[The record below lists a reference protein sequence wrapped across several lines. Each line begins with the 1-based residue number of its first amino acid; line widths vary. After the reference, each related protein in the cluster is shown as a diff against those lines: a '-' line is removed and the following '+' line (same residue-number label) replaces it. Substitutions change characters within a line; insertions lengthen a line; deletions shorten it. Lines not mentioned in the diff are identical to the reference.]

1 VSVPASQQEQFRKAA
16 YQQPIWPA
24 PALDLAKS
32 APNLFA
38 FYDLEPKPRYDQF
51 KRFFD
56 ISLVVAMSPIV
67 VPLCFLIGILIR
79 LESKGPAIFKQKR
92 AGQFGGSFQMYK
104 FRSMRRDAD
113 ASGALFASKGDKR
126 VTRIG
131 RMLRKYRLDE
141 LPQLLNV
148 MKGEMSLIGPR
159 PEQLSFVGVFESQ
172 IPGYSLRHLVKPGL
186 TGLAQVHQGY
196 CDSLEGTK
204 NKLRY
209 DLMYIKNR
217 GPSLDIVIILK
228 TIKTVLTGFGHR

>member
-1 VSVPASQQEQFRKAA
+1 MSLPASQQEQLRKAV
-16 YQQPIWPA
+16 YQQLWPA
-24 PALDLAKS
+24 PARELEKG
-32 APNLFA
+32 APNLLA
-38 FYDLEPKPRYDQF
+38 FYDLRPRPSYHRF

-56 ISLVVAMSPIV
+56 ISLVIAMSPIV
-67 VPLCFLIGILIR
+67 VPLCFLIGALIR

-104 FRSMRRDAD
+104 FRSMRTDAE
-113 ASGALFASKGDKR
+113 ANGALFASKGDR
-126 VTRIG
+126 RITRFG
-131 RMLRKYRLDE
+131 RILRKYRLDE

-159 PEQLSFVGVFESQ
+159 PEQLSFAESFESQ

-204 NKLRY
+204 KKLRY
-209 DLMYIKNR
+209 DLMYIKNM
-217 GPSLDIVIILK
+217 GPRLDFVIILK
-228 TIKTVLTGFGHR
+228 TIRTVLTGFGHH